1 MKYLLMLMLMLL
13 VSGFAHGI
21 ACTNLPVGATAL
33 GYTTQVFYDQPTLA
47 EVSTTDTDST
57 SKWYPGSFYSPVS
70 PNLVSRE
77 FLSMQGAELA
87 IGLGGGV
94 TSETHASKAGAMPF
108 LSGAKG
114 FYVEFAMRLSS
125 NDPDHFIGLYLQT
138 VEHDLAKDDHLSTD
152 PAGFERWTEIDV
164 SESGYGSGSLSTV
177 MNWSGYYP
185 HYDPKVFNNFGQEA
199 SLDWTLEH
207 RYGVGYDPI
216 ANVLQYYVDDVPT
229 YKISPPNSVIKD
241 FHYYLVM
248 GAGSH
253 GSHVPYEM
261 FIRYVTAYTK

>member
-1 MKYLLMLMLMLL
+1 MKHVFVLMLMLL
-13 VSGFAHGI
+13 FNGLAHGV
-21 ACTNLPVGATAL
+21 ACTNLPLGATAL

-57 SKWYPGSFYSPVS
+57 SKWYPGSFYSPVA
-70 PNLVSRE
+70 PNLASRE
-77 FLSMQGAELA
+77 FLSMQGSELA

-164 SESGYGSGSLSTV
+164 SEAGYGAGSLATV
-177 MNWSGYYP
+177 INWTGTYP
-185 HYDPKVFNNFGQEA
+185 HYSSQTLNSYGHDA
-199 SLDWTLEH
+199 ALDWTVEH
-207 RYGVGYDPI
+207 RYGVSWNP
-216 ANVLQYYVDDVPT
+216 ATNTLQWYIDDVPT
-229 YKISPPNSVIKD
+229 WKEVMTNSVIKN

-248 GAGSH
+248 EAGSH
-253 GSHVPYEM
+253 GSHVPYDM
-261 FIRYVTAYTK
+261 LVRYVTAYTK